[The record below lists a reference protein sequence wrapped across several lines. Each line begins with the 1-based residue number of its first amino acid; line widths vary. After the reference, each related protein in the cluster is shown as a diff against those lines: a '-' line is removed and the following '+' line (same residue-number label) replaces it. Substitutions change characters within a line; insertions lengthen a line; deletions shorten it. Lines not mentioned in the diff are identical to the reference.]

1 MSKSAL
7 PFWLYPFS
15 RSISRSTSFN
25 LIDKTNKHH
34 GLHNRRHMHAKPD
47 YVPLL
52 HAELNEAYRI
62 HSQDCETISW
72 LIMQPL
78 YDPQDS
84 TPV

>member
-1 MSKSAL
+1 MV
-7 PFWLYPFS
+7 YT
-15 RSISRSTSFN
+15 IVV
-25 LIDKTNKHH
+25 
-34 GLHNRRHMHAKPD
+34 HMHAKPD

-78 YDPQDS
+78 YDLRILLRYNGTRGRVVS
-84 TPV
+84 NII